1 MQWFSVAHSQLPHIS
16 WNALSLF
23 GTLLIGGLIGGQC
36 ITKIS
41 WMPRL
46 TGYLLIGFALGP
58 ECLQW
63 VSGDIFSVMHIFAD
77 IAIAI
82 IVYQLG
88 RYVDVRWLIH
98 ERWLVATVVASSM
111 LTFLLIWQL
120 LSWTGMA
127 SPTAMLVA
135 ILAIGTSPAI
145 IVAVIRDIKAEG
157 HITRRLAALTALNNV
172 IALIGAYLILPLASS
187 GEIGYINDF
196 VLHTAY
202 SLGGSF
208 LLAYAAYVLLIP
220 LARWLGH
227 RRQQQFVLVVAVI
240 TLTLGIAHAFQL
252 PVLLTMLTFAI
263 LSRNLDRR
271 YDLMDVRFDAISE
284 PFIILLFVTFGAAMQ
299 LPKLSIIATAAGLVI
314 LARCIAMAAGIFGL
328 AKPAKLSWKQAAMLT
343 LGCLP
348 ITESSLGLIQLSTVY
363 PHVTADLLPLLSGVM
378 VVFEILGPIA
388 TQFALRAS
396 GESSPHKSSPA

>member
-1 MQWFSVAHSQLPHIS
+1 MQWFSVAQSQLPHVS

-58 ECLQW
+58 ECLHW

-77 IAIAI
+77 VAIAI

-88 RYVDVRWLIH
+88 RYVDLRWLVH
-98 ERWLVATVVASSM
+98 ERWLVATVVASSL

-120 LSWTGMA
+120 LTWTGIA
-127 SPTAMLVA
+127 SPTAMLIA

-145 IVAVIRDIKAEG
+145 VVTVIRDIKAEG

-172 IALIGAYLILPLASS
+172 IALICAYLVLPLASA
-187 GEIGYINDF
+187 GEIGSVNEF
-196 VLHTAY
+196 ALHTAY

-208 LLAYAAYVLLIP
+208 LLAYGSYVLLIL

-227 RRQQQFVLVVAVI
+227 RRQEQFVLLIAVI
-240 TLTLGIAHAFQL
+240 TLTLGFAHAFQL

-271 YDLMDVRFDAISE
+271 YDLIDVRFDVVSE
-284 PFIILLFVTFGAAMQ
+284 PFIILLFVTFGATMQ
-299 LPKLSIIATAAGLVI
+299 LPKLSSIVAAAGVLIV
-314 LARCIAMAAGIFGL
+314 ARCFAMTTSIFGL

-363 PHVTADLLPLLSGVM
+363 PHVTADLLPLLSGAMLVLE
-378 VVFEILGPIA
+378 VLGPIA
-388 TQFALRAS
+388 TQFALHAS
-396 GESSPHKSSPA
+396 GESGRSTSTPA